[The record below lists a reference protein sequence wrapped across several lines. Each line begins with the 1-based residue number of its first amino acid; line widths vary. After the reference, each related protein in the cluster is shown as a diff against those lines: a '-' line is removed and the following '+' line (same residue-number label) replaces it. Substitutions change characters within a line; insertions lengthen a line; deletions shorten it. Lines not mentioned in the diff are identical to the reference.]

1 MDAVRLLQGLDEN
14 HFDEVVYVLPLSS
27 QKLLVLIFTKLWRMN
42 NTNTEIWSKETSI
55 DPYVAKMLF
64 PQAEEGFWLAILH

>member
-64 PQAEEGFWLAILH
+64 PQVEEGFWLAILH

>member
-42 NTNTEIWSKETSI
+42 ITNTEIWSKETSI

-64 PQAEEGFWLAILH
+64 PQVEEGFWLAILH

>member
-64 PQAEEGFWLAILH
+64 PQVDEGFWLAILH